1 MDSYVIFK
9 HVHMTA
15 VALSGLLFMVRG
27 LWLLQGS
34 TQLQAKWVKITPHVI
49 DTLLL
54 VSAIAMLVVS
64 QQFPAWVH
72 VKITLLIVYIGL
84 GVMAFKKAKT
94 QGQKLT
100 FLLAAVAVYVFL
112 ISVALTKSPAGFF
125 A

>member
-54 VSAIAMLVVS
+54 VSAIAMLVVA

-84 GVMAFKKAKT
+84 GLMAFKKAKT